1 MRQSSP
7 VLGRLGWL
15 STTAYG
21 GKRSHGPEED
31 EEEGNAGHPHRHQ
44 HGPHEDDVGPAPRAD
59 MRVLH
64 EGVFHCRREQGLV
77 RLSLKADSNA
87 ALGSTTAGSES
98 NGGEVE
104 LNIAGSESNGGDVE
118 LNTADSG
125 SEGGDLE
132 LNIAGSESNFP
143 GSKSKEGCA
152 MRPTFPVSGCL

>member
-1 MRQSSP
+1 MCCTK
-7 VLGRLGWL
+7 GF
-15 STTAYG
+15 STAG
-21 GKRSHGPEED
+21 GNRDLFIS
-31 EEEGNAGHPHRHQ
+31 R
-44 HGPHEDDVGPAPRAD
+44 
-59 MRVLH
+59 
-64 EGVFHCRREQGLV
+64 
-77 RLSLKADSNA
+77 LKADSNA

-98 NGGEVE
+98 NGGDVELNIAGSESNGGDVELNIAGSESNGGDVE

-143 GSKSKEGCA
+143 GSKSKVGCA